1 MVSFIPYIKF
11 SHSMFQIKAHVLIN
25 ISAMV
30 KNKLTILAEQIKILP
45 VSSASS

>member
-1 MVSFIPYIKF
+1 
-11 SHSMFQIKAHVLIN
+11 MFQIKAHVLLN

-30 KNKLTILAEQIKILP
+30 KKNKFTILAEQIKILP